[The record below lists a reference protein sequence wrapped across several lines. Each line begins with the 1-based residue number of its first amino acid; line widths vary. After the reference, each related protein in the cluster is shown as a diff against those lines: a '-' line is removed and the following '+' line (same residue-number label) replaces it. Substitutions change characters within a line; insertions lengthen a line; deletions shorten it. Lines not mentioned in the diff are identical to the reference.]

1 MTVPVYPVDGPDHAA
16 PYPSRPSRRSRAGVV
31 VSIFATAAV
40 ALTLG
45 AVGGYAVGSEKGVA
59 AASASAS
66 ATRSTLF
73 SSAVSSCGSPAGAQ
87 FGDGGRTLTL
97 RTRGAERHSSGM
109 SVQDLRCILTK
120 LGASDA
126 VISRMSATRAL
137 DGMQDGQWEG
147 IRASWTY
154 HPDDGLNITL
164 TMN

>member
-1 MTVPVYPVDGPDHAA
+1 
-16 PYPSRPSRRSRAGVV
+16 

-109 SVQDLRCILTK
+109 SVQDLRCILAK

-126 VISRMSATRAL
+126 VI
-137 DGMQDGQWEG
+137 
-147 IRASWTY
+147 
-154 HPDDGLNITL
+154 PDS
-164 TMN
+164 